1 MREPE
6 TNQVAD
12 LVARVQVK
20 KEDPKKVRRDVRR
33 LAGEF
38 LSVRFR

>member
-6 TNQVAD
+6 MNQVAE
-12 LVARVQVK
+12 LVARVRVE

-38 LSVRFR
+38 LAVRFR